1 MKKLIYITVAALA
14 LAACGTSTTKD
25 NDPWGQI
32 DPGEANKRSTVVEFS
47 MTSSAMNRRMHCQV
61 WLPADY
67 DKSKTYPFLY
77 LLHGY
82 ETGDQNGRFDKCWL
96 EKGNASRI
104 ADDYQKAGGVPMVI
118 VMPNGLDKF
127 YVRDGYEQYFEN
139 ELMAAVEA
147 EYKCNGKRAI
157 AGLSMGGFGTF
168 FHSISYPTKFTYAYA
183 MSPATNM
190 DMRPMGI
197 DFHVNMIDLV
207 NKLPDK
213 SVLPSF
219 TIELGLQD
227 TTVSNSDARALSNH
241 LKKNNGP
248 CELIERNGTHYW
260 DFWQECLPTAL
271 IRVGESFK

>member
-32 DPGEANKRSTVVEFS
+32 DPGEANKRSSVVEFS

-82 ETGDQNGRFDKCWL
+82 ETNDQNGRFDKCWL

-127 YVRDGYEQYFEN
+127 YYSDGYDAYFEE
-139 ELMAAVEA
+139 ELMKKVEA
-147 EYKCNGKRAI
+147 DYHCNGKRAI
-157 AGLSMGGFGTF
+157 GGLSMGGYGTIL
-168 FHSISYPTKFTYAYA
+168 HALEHPSKYTYAYA
-183 MSPATNM
+183 MSPAASVWWN
-190 DMRPMGI
+190 PSLPEPK
-197 DFHVNMIDLV
+197 DLLSLQTDV
-207 NKLPDK
+207 
-213 SVLPSF
+213 SAFPSF
-219 TIELGLQD
+219 TFEVGEQD
-227 TTVSNSDARALSNH
+227 TTVD
-241 LKKNNGP
+241 NNATKQLCNEMKSKGIT
-248 CELIERNGTHYW
+248 CEYISRPGTHYW
-260 DFWQECLPTAL
+260 DFWQGCLTTAL